1 MNNYEILSII
11 GKGNFGT
18 ITKILRKSDKK
29 ILVWKEL
36 DYSQMSEK
44 EKQQLVNEVNI
55 LRELKNQNIVRYYD
69 RIIDKKNS
77 KIYIIMEYCEGGDLS
92 QLIKRL
98 KKKKE
103 SISEDVIWKIFTQ
116 VILAIHYIHN
126 FKSGKILH
134 RDIKPSNIFLDKE
147 NNIKLGDFG
156 LSRELSE
163 KSNFAYSH
171 VGTPY
176 YMSPEQIDELKYNE
190 KSDIWSLGCFLYEL
204 VTFHPPFEAKNQ
216 IQLANKIKSGKVD
229 RINFCYS
236 EELWRVI
243 IWMLNVNYNLRPSSD
258 ELINIPQVSVR
269 LREKR
274 IRDNLSRIKFLE
286 DNLKNKEILINE
298 REIKV
303 AEREKIVFDKEIE
316 LKNKEIELNEREKN
330 LNEIN
335 KKIKNGSF
343 STNYSNNM
351 CGSVISEN
359 NTNLNQNNI
368 NNEHNISITYG
379 NSNINTSPNIISLN
393 TFSKK
398 NLLGKSFDY
407 AYYTNTY
414 KEINNYEDY
423 NPIET
428 KTNIQKSINLNST
441 KISSDNYP
449 DYSSNYNSNISNNN
463 ISSNYNSNISNNNI
477 SSNYISNISNNNLS
491 SNYISNYTNDNHSN
505 KNISNNYNTITSNNN
520 LISNYINYSS
530 NLTSQSIKPLTSI
543 TTKQTIENEYSGI
556 NDLNSKY
563 RKNSFDHQSFDLKD
577 NISSRT
583 NNFNKIPYNNSH
595 NSFKFDPSLYNE
607 TNENLITPLITN
619 TNRSFTEKRNL
630 KRTNTTKINS
640 ISNRYN
646 NINQNKTISI
656 NNSSSIIN
664 NNASAVSYYYS
675 KYIKRNN
682 SGVSI
687 NKIFDKNRNYS
698 VGKKINNKK

>member
-1 MNNYEILSII
+1 
-11 GKGNFGT
+11 
-18 ITKILRKSDKK
+18 
-29 ILVWKEL
+29 
-36 DYSQMSEK
+36 
-44 EKQQLVNEVNI
+44 
-55 LRELKNQNIVRYYD
+55 
-69 RIIDKKNS
+69 
-77 KIYIIMEYCEGGDLS
+77 
-92 QLIKRL
+92 
-98 KKKKE
+98 
-103 SISEDVIWKIFTQ
+103 
-116 VILAIHYIHN
+116 
-126 FKSGKILH
+126 
-134 RDIKPSNIFLDKE
+134 
-147 NNIKLGDFG
+147 
-156 LSRELSE
+156 
-163 KSNFAYSH
+163 
-171 VGTPY
+171 
-176 YMSPEQIDELKYNE
+176 
-190 KSDIWSLGCFLYEL
+190 
-204 VTFHPPFEAKNQ
+204 
-216 IQLANKIKSGKVD
+216 
-229 RINFCYS
+229 
-236 EELWRVI
+236 
-243 IWMLNVNYNLRPSSD
+243 
-258 ELINIPQVSVR
+258 
-269 LREKR
+269 
-274 IRDNLSRIKFLE
+274 
-286 DNLKNKEILINE
+286 
-298 REIKV
+298 
-303 AEREKIVFDKEIE
+303 
-316 LKNKEIELNEREKN
+316 
-330 LNEIN
+330 
-335 KKIKNGSF
+335 
-343 STNYSNNM
+343 M

-687 NKIFDKNRNYS
+687 NKIFEKNRNYS
-698 VGKKINNKK
+698 VGKKINNKT

>member
-1 MNNYEILSII
+1 MNNYEVISEI

-29 ILVWKEL
+29 ILVWKEI

-55 LRELKNQNIVRYYD
+55 LRELKSQNIVRYYD

-92 QLIKRL
+92 QLIKRC

-103 SISEDVIWKIFTQ
+103 SISEDIIWKIFTQ
-116 VILAIHYIHN
+116 VIIAIHYIHN

-163 KSNFAYSH
+163 KSKFAYSH

-216 IQLANKIKSGKVD
+216 IQLANKIKSGKVE
-229 RINFCYS
+229 RINYCYS
-236 EELWRVI
+236 EELWRI
-243 IWMLNVNYNLRPSSD
+243 ILWMLNVNYNLRPSSED
-258 ELINIPQVSVR
+258 LLNVPQISVR

-274 IRDNLSRIKFLE
+274 IKDNLNRIKFME
-286 DNLKNKEILINE
+286 ENLKNKEILLND

-303 AEREKIVFDKEIE
+303 GEREKIVFEKEIE

-335 KKIKNGSF
+335 KKIKSGSF

-351 CGSVISEN
+351 CGSGISEN
-359 NTNLNQNNI
+359 NLNQNNI
-368 NNEHNISITYG
+368 NNENNISITYG
-379 NSNINTSPNIISLN
+379 NTNINTSPNIISSLN
-393 TFSKK
+393 NVSKK

-407 AYYTNTY
+407 GYYTNTY

-428 KTNIQKSINLNST
+428 KTNIQKSIHLNST
-441 KISSDNYP
+441 KISTENYP

-463 ISSNYNSNISNNNI
+463 MSSNYINNISNNNISNNYNSNISNNNL
-477 SSNYISNISNNNLS
+477 SNNYNN
-491 SNYISNYTNDNHSN
+491 NYNNDNISN
-505 KNISNNYNTITSNNN
+505 KNISSSYNTIASNNN

-530 NLTSQSIKPLTSI
+530 NFTTHSIKPFTSI
-543 TTKQTIENEYSGI
+543 TTKQTIENDYSGI
-556 NDLNSKY
+556 NNYNLNY
-563 RKNSFDHQSFDLKD
+563 RKNSFDFQSFDSKD
-577 NISSRT
+577 SISNRKNNI
-583 NNFNKIPYNNSH
+583 NKIPNNNSQ

-607 TNENLITPLITN
+607 TNENILTPLTTN
-619 TNRSFTEKRNL
+619 TNRSFTDKRNL
-630 KRTNTTKINS
+630 KRANTPKINS
-640 ISNRYN
+640 ISNRYYHAL
-646 NINQNKTISI
+646 QNKTIS
-656 NNSSSIIN
+656 NNDSSSIN
-664 NNASAVSYYYS
+664 NNAVSYYYS
-675 KYIKRNN
+675 KYITRNN

-687 NKIFDKNRNYS
+687 NKMIGKNKNYS
-698 VGKKINNKK
+698 VGKKINYKK